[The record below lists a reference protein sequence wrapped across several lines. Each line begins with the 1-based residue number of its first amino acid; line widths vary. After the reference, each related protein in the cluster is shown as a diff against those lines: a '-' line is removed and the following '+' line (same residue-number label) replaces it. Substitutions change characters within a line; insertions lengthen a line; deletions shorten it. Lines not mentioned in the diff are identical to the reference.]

1 MRVKGA
7 TIQNILLGLALLAGV
22 LWNLAHAG
30 EINDLRVSSGAT
42 GTRAE
47 IVLDGTGEYRVTSLA
62 GPDRLVVDLPGTR
75 LGAKVAL
82 PAGNGLIK
90 AVRRGQ
96 PVPGTTRI
104 VFDLAAPVV
113 ALKPRMEQSAGGA
126 RLVLEWPGDA
136 GAAAQ
141 PAAASNAPVSN
152 APAPAAQ
159 IPAAPSAA
167 SPAAAEPDP
176 SVASS
181 AATSR
186 LIAGLP
192 GAPAVSTASPA
203 SPPQPS
209 PSGLPSSSMPSSGMP
224 SSGMAS
230 SGTSSQQRPV
240 PEPASPMVRAGSGT
254 VATGVP
260 TRIATGVPTA
270 PPAAAAA
277 APEAARKPIRMAAG
291 MRPLVIAIDAGHG
304 GQDPGAIGPGGT
316 YEKHVVL
323 QIARELAR
331 QIDATPGMRAYL
343 VRDSDVYVERPQRS
357 RRARQAKA
365 DMFVSIHA
373 DAAQNRSAYGSSVY
387 TLSTRGASS
396 QHARWLADRENTSD
410 LIGGRRVETGN
421 TLSNVLLDLVQS
433 GHMKASQDAARHV
446 LDGLRDLGKAHK
458 PNVEYANFE
467 VLRNA
472 DMPAMLVETGFISNV
487 DEEKRLTDRKY
498 QARVAAAIL
507 DGVQDFFTSQPPPGT
522 VFAARAQAA
531 SAAGG
536 GSPP

>member
-1 MRVKGA
+1 MRVRGS
-7 TIQNILLGLALLAGV
+7 TIQNVLLGLALLAGV

-30 EINDLRVSSGAT
+30 EINDLRLSTGAT

-47 IVLDGTGEYRVTSLA
+47 ITLDGAGEYRVTSLT

-75 LGAKVAL
+75 LGTKVGL
-82 PAGNGLIK
+82 PAGNGVVK

-96 PVPGTTRI
+96 PVAGTTRI

-113 ALKPRMEQSAGGA
+113 ALKPRMEQAAGGS
-126 RLVLEWPGDA
+126 RLVLEWPGES
-136 GAAAQ
+136 G
-141 PAAASNAPVSN
+141 
-152 APAPAAQ
+152 APAAVAGLPPSAPAVPVAQ
-159 IPAAPSAA
+159 AAAAPALQ
-167 SPAAAEPDP
+167 PDP
-176 SVASS
+176 AVASA

-186 LIAGLP
+186 LVAGLP
-192 GAPAVSTASPA
+192 AAQDADQTPA
-203 SPPQPS
+203 SPPQPQPTRI
-209 PSGLPSSSMPSSGMP
+209 PSL
-224 SSGMAS
+224 
-230 SGTSSQQRPV
+230 QRPV
-240 PEPASPMVRAGSGT
+240 PEPATPLVREGSGT
-254 VATGVP
+254 IATGVP
-260 TRIATGVPTA
+260 TRIATGVPAPA
-270 PPAAAAA
+270 PPATERASAEPPSAVR
-277 APEAARKPIRMAAG
+277 APINRAG
-291 MRPLVIAIDAGHG
+291 LRPLVVAIDAGHG
-304 GQDPGAIGPGGT
+304 GQDPGAIGPAGT
-316 YEKHVVL
+316 YEKNVVL

-343 VRDSDVYVERPQRS
+343 VRDTDVYVERPQRS

-365 DMFVSIHA
+365 DMFISIHA

-433 GHMKASQDAARHV
+433 GHMKASQDAGRQV

-487 DEEKRLTDRKY
+487 DEEKRLTDRRH
-498 QARVAAAIL
+498 QGRLAGAIL
-507 DGVQDFFTSQPPPGT
+507 EGVTGFFTSQPPPGT
-522 VFAARAQAA
+522 LFAARAQAG
-531 SAAGG
+531 AAGG

>member
-1 MRVKGA
+1 MRVRGT
-7 TIQNILLGLALLAGV
+7 TIQNVLLGLALLAGV

-47 IVLDGTGEYRVTSLA
+47 IALDGAGQYQVTSLS

-75 LGAKVAL
+75 LAGKVTM
-82 PAGNGLIK
+82 PAGSGLVK
-90 AVRRGQ
+90 AVRKGQ

-113 ALKPRMEQSAGGA
+113 ALKPRMEPVPGGS

-136 GAAAQ
+136 SGATPVAAG
-141 PAAASNAPVSN
+141 PAAAVALPAT
-152 APAPAAQ
+152 APAPAA
-159 IPAAPSAA
+159 PEPD
-167 SPAAAEPDP
+167 PAAA
-176 SVASS
+176 SS
-181 AATSR
+181 DATSR

-192 GAPAVSTASPA
+192 AGSGSTASPA
-203 SPPQPS
+203 SPPPPLPMGTPS
-209 PSGLPSSSMPSSGMP
+209 LP
-224 SSGMAS
+224 
-230 SGTSSQQRPV
+230 RPV
-240 PEPASPMVRAGSGT
+240 PESTTPSQGVPPLARTGSGT

-260 TRIATGVPTA
+260 TRIATGVPAPAKTVTDATA
-270 PPAAAAA
+270 PAPAATR
-277 APEAARKPIRMAAG
+277 APISRASL
-291 MRPLVIAIDAGHG
+291 RPLVIAIDAGHG
-304 GQDPGAIGPGGT
+304 GQDPGAIGPAGT

-331 QIDATPGMRAYL
+331 QIDATPGMRAHL
-343 VRDSDVYVERPQRS
+343 VRDTDVYVERPQRS

-365 DMFVSIHA
+365 DMFISIHA

-410 LIGGRRVETGN
+410 LIGGRRVESNN

-433 GHMKASQDAARHV
+433 GHMRASQDAGRHV

-487 DEEKRLTDRKY
+487 DEEKRLTDRKH
-498 QARVAAAIL
+498 QGRVATAIL
-507 DGVQDFFTSQPPPGT
+507 NGVKDFFTSQPPPGT

-531 SAAGG
+531 AAGG
-536 GSPP
+536 GSP

>member
-1 MRVKGA
+1 MRVRGA

-47 IVLDGTGEYRVTSLA
+47 ILLDGKGEYRVISLA
-62 GPDRLVVDLPGTR
+62 GPDRLVVDLPDTR
-75 LGAKVAL
+75 LGARVAL
-82 PAGNGLIK
+82 PAGSGVVT
-90 AVRRGQ
+90 AVRKGQ
-96 PVPGTTRI
+96 PVAGTLRI
-104 VFDLAAPVV
+104 VFDLAAPVA
-113 ALKPRMEQSAGGA
+113 ALKPRMEQAGTGS
-126 RLVLEWPGDA
+126 RLVLEWPGDGPA
-136 GAAAQ
+136 GGAPAVAAAQ
-141 PAAASNAPVSN
+141 PAATAAGVAAADVP
-152 APAPAAQ
+152 PADA
-159 IPAAPSAA
+159 AAPD
-167 SPAAAEPDP
+167 PAL
-176 SVASS
+176 ASS
-181 AATSR
+181 SATSR

-192 GAPAVSTASPA
+192 PAPASESPA
-203 SPPQPS
+203 SPPQPQ
-209 PSGLPSSSMPSSGMP
+209 PSGTPSLSLPR
-224 SSGMAS
+224 
-230 SGTSSQQRPV
+230 TV
-240 PEPASPMVRAGSGT
+240 PDPATPLAREGSGT
-254 VATGVP
+254 VATGIP
-260 TRIATGVPTA
+260 TRIATGVPA
-270 PPAAAAA
+270 PARPAAE
-277 APEAARKPIRMAAG
+277 PVPVRPPPVRMAAG

-331 QIDATPGMRAYL
+331 QIDATPGMRATL
-343 VRDSDVYVERPQRS
+343 IRDSDVYVERPQRS

-365 DMFVSIHA
+365 DMFISVHA

-433 GHMKASQDAARHV
+433 GHMKASQDAGRHV

-472 DMPAMLVETGFISNV
+472 DMPAMLVETGFISNI
-487 DEEKRLTDRKY
+487 DEEKRLTDRGY
-498 QARVAAAIL
+498 QGRVATAIL
-507 DGVQDFFTSQPPPGT
+507 NGVKDFFMSQPPPGT
-522 VFAARAQAA
+522 LFAARAQAA
-531 SAAGG
+531 AAAGG
-536 GSPP
+536 SP